1 MRSMGFAGVIR
12 GKRVRTTIAD
22 KAAPCPRDHVNRQ
35 LDLPRFC
42 GEVGRGLGQGIR
54 SGGIFW
60 FGLDHLSVPACT
72 LRWPPSGA
80 AVKDG
85 RQAVGA
91 ILGRCF
97 SGPSS

>member
-1 MRSMGFAGVIR
+1 
-12 GKRVRTTIAD
+12 
-22 KAAPCPRDHVNRQ
+22 
-35 LDLPRFC
+35 
-42 GEVGRGLGQGIR
+42 LGQGIR

-91 ILGRCF
+91 ILGRCL